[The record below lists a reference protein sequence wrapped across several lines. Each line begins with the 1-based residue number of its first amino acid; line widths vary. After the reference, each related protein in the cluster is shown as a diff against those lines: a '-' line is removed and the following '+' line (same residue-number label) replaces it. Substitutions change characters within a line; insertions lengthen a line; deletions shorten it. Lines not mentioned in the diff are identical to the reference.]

1 MGFKSSVLRMDKVSS
16 SEMEDMVSAGFSS
29 LLGFVVIGVVGGPL
43 WLAIVHMMFL
53 FTLVGEPEKDVG

>member
-1 MGFKSSVLRMDKVSS
+1 MDKVSP

-29 LLGFVVIGVVGGPL
+29 LLGFVVIGAVGGPL